1 MTPTVPVLLAQK
13 QQLVKRLHEEPR
25 LNEQDEIARLLAGI
39 NAMLNQLDEGP
50 SKRERCG
57 IRRGCGRQQHQPT
70 TCPAKTFFV
79 GWPFYPHSTHA

>member
-39 NAMLNQLDEGP
+39 NAMLNQLDEAP
-50 SKRERCG
+50 IETRAMR
-57 IRRGCGRQQHQPT
+57 H
-70 TCPAKTFFV
+70 
-79 GWPFYPHSTHA
+79 